1 MRIIPLVPVVVAL
14 AAGAWAPASQ
24 TAGRPYDTF
33 FYTHEKL
40 RLQAYVYWPSGS
52 GSVPLVVYNHGSR
65 GALARTEQP
74 YPFIGRLLRDA
85 GYAVLVPERRG
96 YGKSDGPT
104 FRDVVGTSR
113 GAAYVARLQEEAGDA
128 LAAVDDLLRRHPSRL
143 DARKVA
149 IMGFSAGGVVTV
161 FGAARNERFAAVIT
175 QAAGAFSWPQSP
187 ELQKELPA
195 AARRIR
201 VPTLCMAAVNDT
213 TTESD
218 RSVCEAVK
226 ANGIAAD
233 LIVYPP
239 FTPTG
244 DPGGVAPG
252 HHLFNEE
259 GVPIWRRDALAF
271 LAKHLGT

>member
-1 MRIIPLVPVVVAL
+1 MVAAL
-14 AAGAWAPASQ
+14 AAGAWATASQ
-24 TAGRPYDTF
+24 TGDRPYDTF

-65 GALARTEQP
+65 DALARTEQP
-74 YPFIGRLLRDA
+74 YLFIGRLLRDA

-104 FRDVVGTSR
+104 FTGVVGTRR
-113 GAAYVARLQEEAGDA
+113 GTAYVARLKEEAGDA
-128 LAAVDDLLRRHPSRL
+128 LAAVDDLQRRHSSRL

-149 IMGFSAGGVVTV
+149 IMGFSAGGVVTL
-161 FGAARNERFAAVIT
+161 FGAARSERFAAVIT
-175 QAAGAFSWPQSP
+175 QATGAFSWPLSP
-187 ELQKELPA
+187 GLQEELPA

-218 RSVCEAVK
+218 RRVCEAVK
-226 ANGIAAD
+226 ANGVVAD

-239 FTPTG
+239 FTPKA
-244 DPGGVAPG
+244 DPGPFAPG
-252 HHLFNEE
+252 HMLFNEE
-259 GVPIWRRDALAF
+259 GVSIWRRDVLVF
-271 LAKHLGT
+271 LAKHLGS